1 MAKFKIND
9 SIWSVL
15 GESFK
20 IYFKNIGKFTKYMLF
35 PVFGQVIGI
44 ILIFGLTAWFGV
56 ALPNLVQ
63 HWHILNSLES
73 IIFMII
79 LLTIPG
85 FIIFFKAFWDFL
97 VAYGAINSMT
107 EALVTTGKL
116 YDLKAHKEVI
126 TRQSYKYIG
135 FLLVISIMFLIGINP
150 LFWVLGMIFFVY
162 FVLVFQIFTFEQ
174 DLSIFDI
181 FKRSLSLIKGNFART
196 FVIMVILYL
205 ISYYALSFCTTIFF
219 EFIRFAEILK
229 SIFEAWAITLPLNE
243 MNDFLLSFRLP
254 AITALNVA
262 NFIFS
267 SSITFIVAGLT
278 LPMRS
283 VTWSI
288 WYKNLAA
295 VKAVPN
301 KKEKVK

>member
-15 GESFK
+15 GESFT
-20 IYFKNIGKFTKYMLF
+20 IYLHNIGKFTQYMLF
-35 PVFGQVIGI
+35 PIFGQIIGLV
-44 ILIFGLTAWFGV
+44 LIFGLTAWFGTSLPYLIGKYS
-56 ALPNLVQ
+56 ALNNFSV
-63 HWHILNSLES
+63 ILML
-73 IIFMII
+73 II
-79 LLTIPG
+79 LITIPG
-85 FIIFFKAFWDFL
+85 FIVFLKAFWDFL

-107 EALVTTGKL
+107 DALVTTGKL

-150 LFWVLGMIFFVY
+150 LFWVIGMIFFVY

-181 FKRSLSLIKGNFART
+181 FKRSLTLIKGNFART
-196 FVIMVILYL
+196 FVIITILYI
-205 ISYYALSFCTTIFF
+205 ISYYLLSIGTTALF

-229 SIFEAWAITLPLNE
+229 GVFEAWALTLPLND
-243 MNDFLLSFRLP
+243 MNSFLLAYRLP
-254 AITALNVA
+254 TITALEVA
-262 NFIFS
+262 NLIFS

-295 VKAVPN
+295 VKAVSG
-301 KKEKVK
+301 KK